1 MSFLFP
7 SVLWSLFASF
17 IPLIIHLINQNTTKT
32 IEFSSIQHIKALEN
46 ESIRKLKV
54 SQWILVL
61 IRTVIIACLILM
73 CSGPILLNN
82 SKWVPSTKESV
93 AIVVVDNSASLGVKK
108 NGISYLEKN
117 ILLMPKIFSAFEGVT
132 DLKIYQTNPPKILF
146 NDFIEEGFSVNSE
159 NLNIQQSMG
168 RDNLWFFVDSVV
180 QLVNTNTPNKELYIL
195 SDLPVKPPSNFINN
209 YNEWQFYFN
218 KNEKSLNNISINT
231 VSTVNQM
238 KLPNHL
244 LKLNTRIENSSIIE
258 ARNIPIELYLNEDRI
273 GQIIS
278 SFMPNR
284 SKDFMFQAYPG
295 KSGTIKGRI
304 EITEDDFTFDNV
316 KTFEMYIP
324 ERISCK
330 VIASDISRS
339 SLIKTA
345 LESISGKDRL
355 LDIELREMP
364 SIDMLSLDQTDVL
377 FLLDPAYISAK
388 AVQTLKVFLQK
399 GGSIFWISGQN
410 YSNFNSEILA
420 NLNLPIFQKLVSTD
434 SDSYFTTSIANR
446 DNPILQELNLREPK
460 SSLPKVYK
468 YNQVKTGKYQNQIIT
483 LNNNDPLLIEIE
495 SNSSQILFLTSPIDL
510 EWNNFGLKGLIVP
523 LLHRSIILSAADEF
537 NTASVE
543 VGFTKKVKVP
553 SKLINKKWKL
563 ITPSKKEVLVI
574 PNYKKERL
582 DISFTNELGSYDV
595 LVDDNFFTAFSTHLS
610 EFESPKIR
618 ADISEM
624 LNDFDNNN
632 ASILSEDQ
640 DVVNSIKSQR
650 HGKSLWR
657 IFLIIAIS
665 LFLIES
671 ILSRPL
677 QKGI

>member
-258 ARNIPIELYLNEDRI
+258 TRNIPIELYLNEDRI

>member
-61 IRTVIIACLILM
+61 IRTVIIVCLILM

-146 NDFIEEGFSVNSE
+146 NDFTEEGFSVNSE

-168 RDNLWFFVDSVV
+168 RDNLWFFVDSVL
-180 QLVNTNTPNKELYIL
+180 QLVNTNTPNKELYVL

-258 ARNIPIELYLNEDRI
+258 TRNIPIELYLNEDRI

-595 LVDDNFFTAFSTHLS
+595 FVDDNFFTAFSTHLS

-624 LNDFDNNN
+624 VNDFDYNN

>member
-7 SVLWSLFASF
+7 SVLWGLFASF

-61 IRTVIIACLILM
+61 IRTVIIVCLILM

-82 SKWVPSTKESV
+82 SKWIPSTKESV
-93 AIVVVDNSASLGVKK
+93 AIIVVDNSASLGVKK

-132 DLKIYQTNPPKILF
+132 DLKIYQTSPPKILF
-146 NDFIEEGFSVNSE
+146 SDFIEEGFSVNSE

-168 RDNLWFFVDSVV
+168 RDNLWFFVDSVL
-180 QLVNTNTPNKELYIL
+180 QLVNTSTPNKELYIL
-195 SDLPVKPPSNFINN
+195 SDLPAKPPSNFIKN

-244 LKLNTRIENSSIIE
+244 LKFNTRIENSSITE
-258 ARNIPIELYLNEDRI
+258 TRNIPIELYLNEDRI

-284 SKDFMFQAYPG
+284 TKDFMFQAYPG

-330 VIASDISRS
+330 VIAYDINS
-339 SLIKTA
+339 SLLIKAA

-483 LNNNDPLLIEIE
+483 LNNNDPLLIEIQ

-574 PNYKKERL
+574 PNYEKERL
-582 DISFTNELGSYDV
+582 DISTTNELGSYDV
-595 LVDDNFFTAFSTHLS
+595 FVNDNFFTAFSTHLS

-618 ADISEM
+618 TDISEM
-624 LNDFDNNN
+624 VNDFDNNN
-632 ASILSEDQ
+632 ASILSEDH

-671 ILSRPL
+671 ILSRPV

>member
-563 ITPSKKEVLVI
+563 ITPSKKEVLII

-582 DISFTNELGSYDV
+582 DISSTNELGSYDV
-595 LVDDNFFTAFSTHLS
+595 FVDDNFFTAFSTHLS

>member
-32 IEFSSIQHIKALEN
+32 IEFSSIQHIKSLEN

-61 IRTVIIACLILM
+61 IRTVIIVCLILM

-244 LKLNTRIENSSIIE
+244 LKLNTRIENSSITE
-258 ARNIPIELYLNEDRI
+258 TRNIPIELYLNEDRI

-483 LNNNDPLLIEIE
+483 LNNNDPLLIEIQ

-582 DISFTNELGSYDV
+582 DISSTNELGSYDV
-595 LVDDNFFTAFSTHLS
+595 FVDDNFFTAFSTHLS

-624 LNDFDNNN
+624 VNDFDNNN

>member
-195 SDLPVKPPSNFINN
+195 SDLPVKPPSNFIKN

-231 VSTVNQM
+231 VSTLNQM

-295 KSGTIKGRI
+295 KSGTIKGSI

>member
-61 IRTVIIACLILM
+61 IRTVIIVCLILM

-244 LKLNTRIENSSIIE
+244 LKLNTRIENSSITE
-258 ARNIPIELYLNEDRI
+258 TRNIPIELYLNEDRI

-483 LNNNDPLLIEIE
+483 LNNNDPLLIEIQ

-582 DISFTNELGSYDV
+582 DISSTNELGSYDV
-595 LVDDNFFTAFSTHLS
+595 FVDDNFFTAFSTHLS

-624 LNDFDNNN
+624 VNDFDNNN
-632 ASILSEDQ
+632 ASILSEDL

>member
-258 ARNIPIELYLNEDRI
+258 TRNIPIELYLNEDRI

-284 SKDFMFQAYPG
+284 SKDFMFQAYHG

>member
-295 KSGTIKGRI
+295 KSGTIKGSI

-563 ITPSKKEVLVI
+563 ITPSKKEVLII

-582 DISFTNELGSYDV
+582 DISSTNELGSYDV

>member
-61 IRTVIIACLILM
+61 IRTVIIVCLILM

-82 SKWVPSTKESV
+82 SKWVPSIKESI

-244 LKLNTRIENSSIIE
+244 LKFNTRIENSSITE
-258 ARNIPIELYLNEDRI
+258 TRNIPIELYLNEDRI

-278 SFMPNR
+278 SFMPNQ

-330 VIASDISRS
+330 VIAADMSRS

-410 YSNFNSEILA
+410 YSNFNREILA

-434 SDSYFTTSIANR
+434 SGSYFTTGIANR

-483 LNNNDPLLIEIE
+483 LNNNDPLLIEIQ

>member
-61 IRTVIIACLILM
+61 IRTVIIVCLILM

-117 ILLMPKIFSAFEGVT
+117 ILLMPKIFSAFEGMT

-146 NDFIEEGFSVNSE
+146 NDFTEEGFSVNSE

-244 LKLNTRIENSSIIE
+244 LRLNTRIENSSITE
-258 ARNIPIELYLNEDRI
+258 TRNIPIELYLNEDRI

-377 FLLDPAYISAK
+377 FLLDPAYISVK

-595 LVDDNFFTAFSTHLS
+595 FVDDNFFTAFSTHLS

-632 ASILSEDQ
+632 ASILSEDL

>member
-61 IRTVIIACLILM
+61 IRTAIIVCLILM

-168 RDNLWFFVDSVV
+168 RDNLWFFVDSVL
-180 QLVNTNTPNKELYIL
+180 QLVNTNTPNKELYVL

-209 YNEWQFYFN
+209 YNEWQFYFI

-244 LKLNTRIENSSIIE
+244 LKLNTRIENSSTTE
-258 ARNIPIELYLNEDRI
+258 TRNIPIELYLNEDRI

-483 LNNNDPLLIEIE
+483 LNNNDPLLIEIQ

-595 LVDDNFFTAFSTHLS
+595 FVDDNFFTAFSTHLS

-624 LNDFDNNN
+624 VNDFDNNN

>member
-244 LKLNTRIENSSIIE
+244 LKLNTRIENSSITE
-258 ARNIPIELYLNEDRI
+258 TRNIPIELYLNEDRI

-483 LNNNDPLLIEIE
+483 LNNNDPLLIEIQ

-582 DISFTNELGSYDV
+582 DISSTNELGSYDV
-595 LVDDNFFTAFSTHLS
+595 FVDDNFFTAFSTHLS

-624 LNDFDNNN
+624 VNDFDNNN
-632 ASILSEDQ
+632 ASILSEDL

>member
-1 MSFLFP
+1 
-7 SVLWSLFASF
+7 
-17 IPLIIHLINQNTTKT
+17 
-32 IEFSSIQHIKALEN
+32 
-46 ESIRKLKV
+46 
-54 SQWILVL
+54 
-61 IRTVIIACLILM
+61 M

-117 ILLMPKIFSAFEGVT
+117 ILLMPKIFSAFEGIT

-146 NDFIEEGFSVNSE
+146 NDFIEEGLIFNSS

-168 RDNLWFFVDSVV
+168 RDNLWFFVDSVL

-195 SDLPVKPPSNFINN
+195 SDLPVKPPSNFIKN

-244 LKLNTRIENSSIIE
+244 LKLNTRIENYSTTE
-258 ARNIPIELYLNEDRI
+258 TRNIPIELYLNEDRI

-434 SDSYFTTSIANR
+434 SDSYFTTGIANR

-595 LVDDNFFTAFSTHLS
+595 FVDDNFFTAFSTHLS

-624 LNDFDNNN
+624 VNDFDNNN

-671 ILSRPL
+671 ILSRPV

>member
-7 SVLWSLFASF
+7 SVLWGLFASF

-61 IRTVIIACLILM
+61 IRTVIIVCLILM

-82 SKWVPSTKESV
+82 SKWIPSTKESV
-93 AIVVVDNSASLGVKK
+93 AIIVVDNSASLGVKK

-132 DLKIYQTNPPKILF
+132 DLKIYQTSPPKILF
-146 NDFIEEGFSVNSE
+146 SDFIEEGFSVNSE

-168 RDNLWFFVDSVV
+168 RDNLWFFVDSVL
-180 QLVNTNTPNKELYIL
+180 QLVNTSTPNKELYIL
-195 SDLPVKPPSNFINN
+195 SDLPAKPPSNFIKN

-231 VSTVNQM
+231 VSTLNQM

-258 ARNIPIELYLNEDRI
+258 TRNIPIELYLNEDRI

-284 SKDFMFQAYPG
+284 TKDFMFQAYPG

-330 VIASDISRS
+330 IIAYDINS
-339 SLIKTA
+339 SLLIKAA

-420 NLNLPIFQKLVSTD
+420 NLNLPIFQKLISTD
-434 SDSYFTTSIANR
+434 LDSYFTTSIANR

-483 LNNNDPLLIEIE
+483 LNNNDPLLIEIQ

-574 PNYKKERL
+574 PNYEKERL
-582 DISFTNELGSYDV
+582 DISTTNELGSYDV
-595 LVDDNFFTAFSTHLS
+595 FVNDNFFTAFSTHLS

-632 ASILSEDQ
+632 ASILSEDH